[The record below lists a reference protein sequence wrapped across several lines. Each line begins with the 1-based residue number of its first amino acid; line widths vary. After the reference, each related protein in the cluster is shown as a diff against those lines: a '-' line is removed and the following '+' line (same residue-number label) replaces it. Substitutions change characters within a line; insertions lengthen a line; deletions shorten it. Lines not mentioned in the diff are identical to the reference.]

1 MNSSSIYLSLK
12 ACLMPIPFFAHS
24 FCHEHSL
31 CTLIVIIIII
41 IITLL
46 MITILI
52 SFILWLFL
60 SSCIIDDCIHSAVA
74 AAAAAELLA
83 EHGLLNE
90 GTMLRPDL
98 FLSHFLPFARLDP
111 KTLPRPK
118 VDPTTGQEGF
128 PCPVCHKVLFCII
141 SIKFKLNKQ
150 TNKQYDSYY
159 IANIYKQWK
168 RERWTWSE

>member
-1 MNSSSIYLSLK
+1 M
-12 ACLMPIPFFAHS
+12 
-24 FCHEHSL
+24 
-31 CTLIVIIIII
+31 
-41 IITLL
+41 
-46 MITILI
+46 
-52 SFILWLFL
+52 FL

-141 SIKFKLNKQ
+141 SIRFKLNKQ
-150 TNKQYDSYY
+150 TNNMIRIILQIY
-159 IANIYKQWK
+159 INNE
-168 RERWTWSE
+168 REKGELEVNNMKL